1 MKRKYADRPNMTR
14 IVQKTFN
21 CMLIDEDSFQGYI
34 GFLSLDKVREPL
46 WVTYGATE
54 LCIADDGYEWLQYF
68 PFNGGNVLTATYD
81 HRGNLVQCYF
91 DIVKKVGISTENIPY
106 CDDLYLD
113 IVALPNGEIY
123 ILDEDELMEA
133 LEKNEI
139 TKEEY
144 DFAKSE
150 ADSLIQNIK
159 HGTNYLIN
167 STDKYYNFIKT
178 IHQFDERRC
187 AEDVPTNKRE

>member
-46 WVTYGATE
+46 WVTYGATQ
-54 LCIADDGYEWLQYF
+54 LIADDGYEWLQYF

-113 IVALPNGEIY
+113 IAALPNGEIY
-123 ILDEDELMEA
+123 ILDEDELLEA
-133 LEKNEI
+133 LELKEI

-144 DFAKSE
+144 DFAKTE
-150 ADSLIQNIK
+150 AENLIQSIK
-159 HGTNYLIN
+159 HGTNDLIN

-178 IHQFDERRC
+178 TINLLNEREGRSG
-187 AEDVPTNKRE
+187 EDF